1 MQVSLGRL
9 INVMSIEEEKYGKKV
24 IKHIQTIEVNN
35 LDFVLDKR
43 VILKN
48 FSYKFRR
55 ETYTGLLAK
64 MELEKYVNEHY
75 NRDVLDTG
83 STYIYKWSPNC

>member
-35 LDFVLDKR
+35 FGFSFLDKR
-43 VILKN
+43 VILK
-48 FSYKFRR
+48 KF
-55 ETYTGLLAK
+55 L
-64 MELEKYVNEHY
+64 
-75 NRDVLDTG
+75 
-83 STYIYKWSPNC
+83 I